1 MNQFHPWV
9 TPLNRVIKE
18 PSLTGGYIEY
28 EDFDCNCDVLSSLLY
43 TLFQQNWHQV
53 GVGHIVQ
60 GGVLELEFPAAPK
73 ICILYDGYLT
83 VVTESWHLHLCIE
96 ANLGGPHCK
105 TPLELRKQRQVN
117 RAAFYRR
124 FNAEGIPRSWGID
137 FWNGASENLMTI
149 FFPNPYVEG
158 ENLLPEGKPNLTKLE
173 LYHKLRDIYVLGKKP
188 IPFDKNPLKHAYIS
202 VCTSSRCLPSQ
213 NWEPTLDALK
223 VAVEKAGLDVEV
235 RTSGCL
241 EVCKLGPVVFYSEDR
256 TWYTRVKPE
265 VVETI
270 VNQHLVEG
278 KKVTAHC
285 YPPELV
291 EKK

>member
-1 MNQFHPWV
+1 MTMSEFHPWV
-9 TPLNRVIKE
+9 TPLNHVVTE

-28 EDFDCNCDVLSSLLY
+28 EDFDCSCDILSSLLY

-53 GVGHIVQ
+53 GVGHILQ
-60 GGVLELEFPAAPK
+60 GGVLELEFPTAPK

-105 TPLELRKQRQVN
+105 TPLELRKQRQVS

-124 FNAEGIPRSWGID
+124 FNAEEIPRSWGID
-137 FWNGASENLMTI
+137 FWNGVGENLMTI
-149 FFPNPYVEG
+149 FLPNPYVEG
-158 ENLLPEGKPNLTKLE
+158 ENLLPEGKPNLVKLE
-173 LYHKLRDIYVLGKKP
+173 LYKELRDIYVLGKKP
-188 IPFDKNPLKHAYIS
+188 IPFPKNLLKHPYIS
-202 VCTSSRCLPSQ
+202 VCTSTRCLPSQ
-213 NWEPTLDALK
+213 NWKPTFDALK
-223 VAVEKAGLDVEV
+223 AAVEKAGLDIEV

-265 VVETI
+265 IVENI
-270 VNQHLVEG
+270 VSEHLVQGNKITE
-278 KKVTAHC
+278 HC
-285 YPPELV
+285 YPPV
-291 EKK
+291 SQT